1 MDSWMFFDV
10 SKADEQSKVG
20 VVQMFAQIIRAIVY
34 TNDVIC
40 PPATQDIDFT
50 KTVAF
55 GFDKSMPYR
64 NKYMEGVN
72 TIGELYVAAGGDELF
87 NEIGITK
94 ITKEEFYSLN

>member
-64 NKYMEGVN
+64 NKYM
-72 TIGELYVAAGGDELF
+72 GGSQYYWRAVCSSRRRRS
-87 NEIGITK
+87 IQ
-94 ITKEEFYSLN
+94 